1 MIATGTIAAVASPR
15 GRSPRAVVRLSGP
28 DTRRAVERLA
38 SIPYE
43 RGARAARL
51 NAAGLA
57 IPALL
62 LMTPAPR
69 SYTGE
74 DAAEMLLPGSPFIAE
89 LVMNE
94 LLAAGVRHAGPGEF
108 SARAYLSGKLTLD
121 QAEGVAASIA
131 ATSKAEAAAAR
142 RLLSGE
148 AGDEARRWTER
159 LAELLALVE
168 AGVDFTDQEDV
179 VPITGP
185 DLAEALRTL
194 RREIA
199 ARVSGPVRET
209 PPDGPLV
216 ALAGAPSAGKSTL
229 FNALLGRDRAVT
241 DPEPG
246 TTRDV
251 LIETIE
257 IRGALVRLA
266 DLAGLD
272 DAEARGLDADARAR
286 ALKALAEADAVVHCD
301 PSGRF
306 DQAVYNAESP
316 TVRVRTK
323 SDLLT
328 PTDPAEN
335 QDQLPV
341 CALDG
346 TNLEPLR
353 EAIADAALGG
363 ADPAPRRRRAL
374 AGALAGIDAALV
386 SLGENP
392 PAPPRPP
399 SSSPGRSARP
409 STPRASS
416 PARSR
421 PTRSSAACSP
431 PSVSGSS
438 AGPGR

>member
-15 GRSPRAVVRLSGP
+15 GRSARAVIRLSGP
-28 DTRRAVERLA
+28 DTRRAVERIAL
-38 SIPYE
+38 IPYE
-43 RGARAARL
+43 RAARAARL
-51 NAAGLA
+51 AAAGLDV
-57 IPALL
+57 PALL

-74 DAAEMLLPGSPFIAE
+74 DAAELLIPGSPFVAE

-94 LLAAGVRHAGPGEF
+94 LLAAPGVRHAGPGEF
-108 SARAYLSGKLTLD
+108 SARAYMNGKLTLD

-131 ATSKAEAAAAR
+131 ATSESEAAAAR

-194 RREIA
+194 RAEIA
-199 ARVSGPVRET
+199 ARVTGPARET
-209 PPDGPLV
+209 PPEGPLV

-229 FNALLGRDRAVT
+229 FNALLGRDRAVA
-241 DPEPG
+241 DPAPG

-251 LIETIE
+251 LVETIE
-257 IRGALVRLA
+257 IRGAPVRLA

-272 DAEARGLDADARAR
+272 DAEAKGLAADAKAR

-301 PSGRF
+301 PDGRF
-306 DQAVYNAESP
+306 DQVVYKTQAS
-316 TVRVRTK
+316 TIRVRTM
-323 SDLLT
+323 SDR
-328 PTDPAEN
+328 PAPAGQPEN
-335 QDQLPV
+335 KDQLPV

-374 AGALAGIDAALV
+374 AGAIAGIDAALV

-392 PAPPRPP
+392 ARAPEAPELIAGSLREALDAAGELAGAVTPDEII
-399 SSSPGRSARP
+399 GRVF
-409 STPRASS
+409 
-416 PARSR
+416 
-421 PTRSSAACSP
+421 AAFC
-431 PSVSGSS
+431 VGK
-438 AGPGR
+438 